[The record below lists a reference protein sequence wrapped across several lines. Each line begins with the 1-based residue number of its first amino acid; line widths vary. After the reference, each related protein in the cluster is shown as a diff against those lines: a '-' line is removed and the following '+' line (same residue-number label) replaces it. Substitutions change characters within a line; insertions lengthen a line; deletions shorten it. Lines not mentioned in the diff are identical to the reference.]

1 MATYDND
8 RDGSLNQI
16 EFTTMYRQNR
26 DKFPVDWNNDFF
38 LNNDTQIQELFRKF
52 DTNHSNK
59 LEYSELKKLLKASR
73 WKNDENT
80 IAKLVTYYYLTF
92 LKLFTLFSKVLIL
105 LTVLFFKI
113 LFKINSINFSEDGN
127 L

>member
-26 DKFPVDWNNDFF
+26 DKFPIDWNNDFF

-52 DTNHSNK
+52 DTNNSNK

-73 WKNDENT
+73 WKHDENT
-80 IAKLVTYYYLTF
+80 IAKLVTYYYPTF
-92 LKLFTLFSKVLIL
+92 LKLFTLFSQVLIL

-113 LFKINSINFSEDGN
+113 LSYNKIY
-127 L
+127 

>member
-73 WKNDENT
+73 WKHDENT
-80 IAKLVTYYYLTF
+80 IAKLVNILLSYF
-92 LKLFTLFSKVLIL
+92 LKTFYTF
-105 LTVLFFKI
+105 
-113 LFKINSINFSEDGN
+113 
-127 L
+127 